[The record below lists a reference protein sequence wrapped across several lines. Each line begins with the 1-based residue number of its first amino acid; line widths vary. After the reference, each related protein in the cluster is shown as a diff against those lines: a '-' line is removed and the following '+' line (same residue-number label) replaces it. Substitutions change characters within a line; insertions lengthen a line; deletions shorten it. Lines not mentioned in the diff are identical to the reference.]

1 MIQAAYRKQD
11 MRDQRSIDMGN
22 SIEQIENLFRKA
34 DFSKE
39 TDLKQRLD
47 RQLFSVRKVT
57 LDELMKAEG
66 MKPHAADKK
75 RKGRARASEKTMDK
89 TAGNESLGALEKDN
103 PLIKKGKPPV
113 M

>member
-1 MIQAAYRKQD
+1 MA
-11 MRDQRSIDMGN
+11 N
-22 SIEQIENLFRKA
+22 SMEQIENLFKKA

-57 LDELMKAEG
+57 LDELMQEEG
-66 MKPHAADKK
+66 IGQHTADRSVPSRSRSAK
-75 RKGRARASEKTMDK
+75 RQMEKETTKD
-89 TAGNESLGALEKDN
+89 SLGALERDN
-103 PLIKKGKPPV
+103 PMIKKGKPPV

>member
-1 MIQAAYRKQD
+1 MANE
-11 MRDQRSIDMGN
+11 M
-22 SIEQIENLFRKA
+22 EQIEQLFNKA

-57 LDELMKAEG
+57 LDELMKKEGLKSAKEDEKSRSRSRSAARSMDRTAE
-66 MKPHAADKK
+66 D
-75 RKGRARASEKTMDK
+75 ART
-89 TAGNESLGALEKDN
+89 LERDN
-103 PLIKKGKPPV
+103 PMIKKGKPPV